1 MAIKVGIIPKDPF
14 IINDHKLSGFTI
26 DIWEHIANKKKI
38 KFKYYIIKKNDYDIL
53 LDKYHVVLGNIPI
66 TPERVR
72 KIDFTTPYYFSNYAV
87 VSKKKNN
94 YKAILSVFAKLL
106 LILITYVISSMTIY
120 YFLQTT
126 DVKINQVIYYTIKNM
141 SPYLVDKRDTDLLA
155 RFNYLFTILFF
166 ILTIITIYSILTTKD
181 VYSRLPKKPILVD
194 DKNKGLIKYLK
205 SRGARVKVVKNSGG
219 FNKLLDLYL
228 ANPNDSSGIFVS
240 EESKIDKNGTIFNNN
255 PKYQNLSF
263 KRYNFGK
270 SQMTIAVRKN
280 HPMYQIINAELLRMK
295 ENGKMFE
302 LSKNWLSARHN
313 SALKY

>member
-1 MAIKVGIIPKDPF
+1 MTIKVGIIAKDPF

-38 KFKYYIIKKNDYDIL
+38 KFKYYTIKNRDYNKM

-66 TPERVR
+66 TPENVR

-94 YKAILSVFAKLL
+94 SEAIISSVAKLL
-106 LILITYVISSMTIY
+106 FLLFTYVITSMTIY
-120 YFLQTT
+120 YFLQTK

-141 SPYLVDKRDTDLLA
+141 SPYLVGKRDTDLLA
-155 RFNYLFTILFF
+155 RFNYLFSLLFIILV
-166 ILTIITIYSILTTKD
+166 IINIYSILTTKD
-181 VYSRLPKKPILVD
+181 ITTSLPKKPILVD
-194 DKNKGLIKYLK
+194 DANKNLIKYLK
-205 SRGARVKVVKNSGG
+205 SRGAQVKVVKNTGG

-228 ANPNDSSGIFVS
+228 ADPNELSGVFVS
-240 EESKIDKNGTIFNNN
+240 EESKIDKNGIIFNNN

-280 HPMYQIINAELLRMK
+280 HPMYQIINSELLKMK
-295 ENGKMFE
+295 ENGKLFE
-302 LSKNWLSARHN
+302 LSKNWLNYKHSKQLHI
-313 SALKY
+313 